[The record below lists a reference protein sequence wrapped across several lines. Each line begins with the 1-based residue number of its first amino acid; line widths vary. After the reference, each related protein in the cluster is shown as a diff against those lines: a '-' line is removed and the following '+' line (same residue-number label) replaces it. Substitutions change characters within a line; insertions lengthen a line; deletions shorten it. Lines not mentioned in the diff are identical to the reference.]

1 MALSSQS
8 SFRGRGGWKVLIC
21 GICSPA
27 EGRCPKGMEMLECLV
42 FFIPGNVLPLLL
54 HRGFFTCPAM
64 VPLQDFESS
73 PTPRTQRVSY
83 PASFSA
89 LHSFQQA
96 LLPEDIPLSLTCL
109 PVSHSAH
116 IVRIFSSISLK
127 SFSFCDLQSSDLHE
141 WRTLDWETHCL
152 LNARTR

>member
-21 GICSPA
+21 GLCSPA
-27 EGRCPKGMEMLECLV
+27 EGRCPKGREMLECLV
-42 FFIPGNVLPLLL
+42 FFVTGNVLPLLL
-54 HRGFFTCPAM
+54 HRGFFT
-64 VPLQDFESS
+64 SS

-83 PASFSA
+83 LASFSA
-89 LHSFQQA
+89 LHSFRQA
-96 LLPEDIPLSLTCL
+96 LLPADIPVSLTCL

-116 IVRIFSSISLK
+116 TVRIFSSISLK
-127 SFSFCDLQSSDLHE
+127 SISFCDLQSSGLHE

-152 LNARTR
+152 LNARTS